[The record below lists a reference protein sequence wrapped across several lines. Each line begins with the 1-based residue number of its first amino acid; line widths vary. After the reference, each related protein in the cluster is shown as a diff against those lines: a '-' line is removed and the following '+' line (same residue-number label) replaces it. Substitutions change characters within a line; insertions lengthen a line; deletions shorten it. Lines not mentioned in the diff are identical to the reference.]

1 MERIEIPA
9 EVYFKSKDGKKFR
22 VQEDCERWEA
32 AYSKWTNQAVYREF
46 ENEEGQLCYAFWLES
61 EEDLEDVL
69 WFFDTKMHSCTR
81 GSGFVKDLYP
91 QWVVAYPYYDGYNSD
106 YSVSSIVHHF
116 GYAQCP
122 HQFRHGSCGC
132 YRQVSEDKDWCGR
145 EDCNF

>member
-106 YSVSSIVHHF
+106 YSVSSIEDFKDALYETKQAVEDTL
-116 GYAQCP
+116 
-122 HQFRHGSCGC
+122 
-132 YRQVSEDKDWCGR
+132 SEVIKLIWEKAR
-145 EDCNF
+145 

>member
-22 VQEDCERWEA
+22 AREDCERWEA
-32 AYSKWTNQAVYREF
+32 AYSRWTNSAVYREF

-91 QWVVAYPYYDGYNSD
+91 QWVVAYPYYDGYSSD
-106 YSVSSIVHHF
+106 YSVSSIEDFKDALYETKQAVEDTL
-116 GYAQCP
+116 
-122 HQFRHGSCGC
+122 
-132 YRQVSEDKDWCGR
+132 SEVIKLIWEKAR
-145 EDCNF
+145 